1 MTSARSE
8 PKKRSKPR
16 SPAVPPPDAPS
27 LAGSQRIRQTAEGN
41 GCLSG
46 FLIPPIAALCVSALL
61 FIFVA
66 GFTNAPA
73 PASPAQTSLPAA
85 AAVESSGGALSALFT
100 PEIQFWAANIKRWSA
115 ENGVDVNLAAT
126 VMQIESCG
134 NPDARSS
141 SGAMG
146 LFQVMPFHFL
156 RYENGYDPN
165 TNALRGLDYLRR
177 SFEHARGDARLALA
191 GYNGGIG
198 VIDRVESTWPAETKR
213 YVYWGAMYNDAVQN
227 ASHSTRLDEWKRA
240 TGNSLCIKAS
250 QRLGIKP

>member
-1 MTSARSE
+1 MTPARPE
-8 PKKRSKPR
+8 PTYKSRKSRE
-16 SPAVPPPDAPS
+16 
-27 LAGSQRIRQTAEGN
+27 TAN
-41 GCLSG
+41 ASGCLSG
-46 FLIPPIAALCVSALL
+46 FLIPPLAALFVSVLM
-61 FIFVA
+61 IFLVSKFA
-66 GFTNAPA
+66 TSPIT
-73 PASPAQTSLPAA
+73 PAQTTHHTTEDSGSTLAA
-85 AAVESSGGALSALFT
+85 FFT
-100 PEIQFWAANIKRWSA
+100 PEIQFWAADLKRWSA
-115 ENGVDVNLAAT
+115 ENSVDVNLAAT

-156 RYENGYDPN
+156 ANENGYNTD

-177 SFEHARGDARLALA
+177 SMERANGDARLALA

-198 VIDRVESTWPAETKR
+198 VIGWAESAWPAETKR

-227 ASHSTRLDEWKRA
+227 ASQSDRLEEWKRA

-250 QRLGIKP
+250 QRLGINK

>member
-1 MTSARSE
+1 MTPARSE
-8 PKKRSKPR
+8 TRN
-16 SPAVPPPDAPS
+16 
-27 LAGSQRIRQTAEGN
+27 QTRKSRKSRETANGN

-46 FLIPPIAALCVSALL
+46 FLIPPLAALLISGLMFFAVSRFNVNSA
-61 FIFVA
+61 V
-66 GFTNAPA
+66 
-73 PASPAQTSLPAA
+73 PAQVQNLNTDG
-85 AAVESSGGALSALFT
+85 SGLSAMFT
-100 PEIQFWAANIKRWSA
+100 PEIQYWAASLKQWSA
-115 ENGVDVNLAAT
+115 EHGVDVNLAAT

-156 RYENGYDPN
+156 RNENGYN
-165 TNALRGLDYLRR
+165 TETNALRGLDYLRSSLDR
-177 SFEHARGDARLALA
+177 ANGDARLALA

-198 VIDRVESTWPAETKR
+198 VIGRDESTWPAETKR
-213 YVYWGAMYNDAVQN
+213 YVYWGAMYDDAAQN
-227 ASHSTRLDEWKRA
+227 ATHSDRLDEWKRV

>member
-1 MTSARSE
+1 MSRE
-8 PKKRSKPR
+8 
-16 SPAVPPPDAPS
+16 
-27 LAGSQRIRQTAEGN
+27 TADGN

-46 FLIPPIAALCVSALL
+46 FLLPPLAALLVSAVMI
-61 FIFVA
+61 FIVG
-66 GFTNAPA
+66 GFTNSPITT
-73 PASPAQTSLPAA
+73 PAQTNSVAL
-85 AAVESSGGALSALFT
+85 VGSGELSTLFT
-100 PEIQFWAANIKRWSA
+100 PEIQFWAASLKRWSA
-115 ENGVDVNLAAT
+115 EHGVDVNLAAT

-156 RYENGYDPN
+156 SNENGYNPE

-177 SFEHARGDARLALA
+177 SFERANGDAHLALA

-198 VIDRVESTWPAETKR
+198 VIDWAESAWPAETKR
-213 YVYWGAMYNDAVQN
+213 YVYWGAMYNDAAQN
-227 ASHSTRLDEWKRA
+227 ASTSVRLDEWKTA

-250 QRLGIKP
+250 QRLGINQ